1 MPVSINDLL
10 AINYPEALLLY
21 ILIILIT
28 VLWAAGQSVLKAGL
42 VESTPLSSAV
52 INGAIGLIAG
62 LPFFYFNPPDFTDFT
77 MFYPV
82 SAWVALC
89 YITYYY
95 ALNIGEL
102 GAVSSLLNT
111 FPLYTALFAVF
122 VMGEKLVT
130 RQWIAVALI
139 VIGGVVISGNYIDE
153 PGKGASLNNPYGG
166 EYKSKSGHKK
176 FILSF
181 IIISA
186 AACIGVADAVTL
198 PVVINKG
205 PSTHLI
211 YFWSTQIILGLFLKA
226 CFERKNFDFRKLLS
240 KYSIIGTF
248 LLNAGGICFAL
259 SMGLDQI
266 SIIEPL
272 TSAYTLLVAL
282 IAWKFF
288 GEQFTPIK
296 TAAVIT
302 TVIGVI
308 MILR

>member
-1 MPVSINDLL
+1 
-10 AINYPEALLLY
+10 LLY
-21 ILIILIT
+21 ILIAVIT
-28 VLWAAGQSVLKAGL
+28 ILWAAGQSVLKAGL
-42 VESTPLSSAV
+42 VESTPISSSI
-52 INGAIGLIAG
+52 INGTCGLVAG

-77 MFYPV
+77 TFYPV

-89 YITYYY
+89 YLTYYY

-111 FPLYTALFAVF
+111 FPLYTVLFAVF
-122 VMGEKLVT
+122 VMGEKLIT

-139 VIGGVVISGNYIDE
+139 IIGGVVISGNYINE
-153 PGKGASLNNPYGG
+153 SEGAAVEDNSAVRGGGNNKAGF
-166 EYKSKSGHKK
+166 KR

-181 IIISA
+181 IVISA
-186 AACIGVADAVTL
+186 AVCIGIADAVTL

-248 LLNAGGICFAL
+248 LLNSGAVCFVL
-259 SMGLDQI
+259 SMGLGQI

-272 TSAYTLLVAL
+272 TSTYTLLVAL

-288 GEQFTPIK
+288 GEKFTMVK
-296 TAAVIT
+296 TAAIIT
-302 TVIGVI
+302 TVAGII
-308 MILR
+308 MILRW

>member
-1 MPVSINDLL
+1 M
-10 AINYPEALLLY
+10 LY
-21 ILIILIT
+21 ILIAVIT

-42 VESTPLSSAV
+42 VESTPISSSI
-52 INGAIGLIAG
+52 INGTCGLVAG
-62 LPFFYFNPPDFTDFT
+62 LPFFYYNPPDFTDFT
-77 MFYPV
+77 TFYPV

-89 YITYYY
+89 YLTYYY

-111 FPLYTALFAVF
+111 FPLYTVLFAVF
-122 VMGEKLVT
+122 VMGEKLIT

-139 VIGGVVISGNYIDE
+139 ITGGVVISGNYINE
-153 PGKGASLNNPYGG
+153 PDGGAAQGNSTGG
-166 EYKSKSGHKK
+166 DDKNKAGFKR

-186 AACIGVADAVTL
+186 AVCIGIADAVTL

-211 YFWSTQIILGLFLKA
+211 YFWSTQVILGLFLKA

-248 LLNAGGICFAL
+248 LLNSGGVCFAL
-259 SMGLDQI
+259 SMSLGQI

-272 TSAYTLLVAL
+272 TSTYTLLVAL

-288 GEQFTPIK
+288 GEKFTPVK
-296 TAAVIT
+296 TAAIIT
-302 TVIGVI
+302 TVAGII
-308 MILR
+308 MILRW